1 MEGKGSVLMER
12 ALHGMKRKCMEGKGS
27 VLKERECYGRKGK
40 CMEEKEGYVLYRM

>member
-1 MEGKGSVLMER
+1 MYVRKGK
-12 ALHGMKRKCMEGKGS
+12 CIEGKGS